1 MHKRQEKDLIERV
14 KIIDFGFA
22 IYKTVLEDIPAS
34 EKFLGSLNYVAPEV
48 IQQQDYDQTIDNFS
62 IGVIMYFMLS
72 GVLPFEALVP
82 EETKRLTVEC
92 RPPMDSS
99 HWKNIS
105 SEVKI
110 LLMFR
115 QKTSLAS
122 S

>member
-1 MHKRQEKDLIERV
+1 M
-14 KIIDFGFA
+14 
-22 IYKTVLEDIPAS
+22 
-34 EKFLGSLNYVAPEV
+34 GSLNYVAPEV
-48 IQQQDYDQTIDNFS
+48 IEQQDYDQTIDNFS

-105 SEVKI
+105 SEAKDLISKLVAPRNSRICLNEALKHPWI
-110 LLMFR
+110 VDI
-115 QKTSLAS
+115 
-122 S
+122 